1 MPFPL
6 SCVIYFGF
14 IALIKA
20 LTRRNSNFSF
30 LKMKKLFDKEGYF
43 TVISKL
49 RELIAA
55 FQAVGQLNAHLLSL
69 KNRYKLKRKA
79 VSSYLLC

>member
-1 MPFPL
+1 
-6 SCVIYFGF
+6 
-14 IALIKA
+14 
-20 LTRRNSNFSF
+20 
-30 LKMKKLFDKEGYF
+30 MKQLFDKEGCF

-55 FQAVGQLNAHLLSL
+55 FQAVGQLNAHLLFL